1 MLPRALCR
9 RSVRLEGDEL
19 VVNYVTER
27 DHVWLRALLDEY
39 TRYAEK
45 KHSELRQRLNEPL
58 PVAAP
63 KHKLKI
69 AQKVLDRLCS
79 VRERSSL
86 PPHEARRAVFTLAAE
101 RSTTIRSCIMSD
113 AALALGVST
122 EQLDDALFAD
132 LASERLLGE
141 LPQDLCPAR
150 LAEQVNLAMI
160 GGLLARA
167 REVRILAHGHTR
179 ALVRQAKLVGLI
191 CVVERILPKS
201 LGGEVSLGPGLDA
214 VTEGELE
221 AVVIHVSG
229 PLALFRHTRIYGR
242 ALASLVPRIA
252 WCQRYEVS
260 AHCQLSERGAPLR
273 VTVRSGDPIPAGRE
287 LERYDSRLERDF
299 ARAFARCASDWDLIR
314 EPEPIAVDRGLIFP
328 DFELRHRHHPERR
341 WYLEI
346 AGFWTREYLTNKL
359 AQLRS
364 AAIDRLILCIDEKRC
379 CSEHELPHGANVIR
393 YKRRID
399 AQQVLARLE
408 AART

>member
-1 MLPRALCR
+1 
-9 RSVRLEGDEL
+9 VRLEGDEL
-19 VVNYVTER
+19 VINYVTER

-39 TRYAEK
+39 IRYAEK
-45 KHSELRQRLNEPL
+45 KHSELRQRLIEPL

-63 KHKLKI
+63 RHKLKI
-69 AQKVLDRLCS
+69 AQQVLERMCS
-79 VRERSSL
+79 LRERSAL
-86 PPHEARRAVFTLAAE
+86 PPQEARRAVFTLAAE
-101 RSTTIRSCIMSD
+101 RSTTTIRRHVVRE
-113 AALALGVST
+113 AAAALGVSH
-122 EQLDDALFAD
+122 EQLEDALFAD

-150 LAEQVNLAMI
+150 LPEQVNLAMI

-167 REVRILAHGHTR
+167 REVRIVAHGHTR

-191 CVVERILPKS
+191 CVVERVLPKS
-201 LGGEVSLGPGLDA
+201 LGSEVPLGSGLDA
-214 VTEGELE
+214 VTEGQLE
-221 AVVIHVSG
+221 AVAIHVSG

-260 AHCQLSERGAPLR
+260 AQCQLSERGAPLR
-273 VTVRSGDPIPAGRE
+273 VTVRSGDPLPAGRE
-287 LERYDSRLERDF
+287 LERHDSRLERDF
-299 ARAFARCASDWDLIR
+299 ARAFARCAPDWDLIR
-314 EPEPIAVDRGLIFP
+314 EPEPIAVGRGLIFP
-328 DFELRHRHHPERR
+328 DFELRHRHYPERR

-364 AAIDRLILCIDEKRC
+364 AAIDRLLLCIDEKRC
-379 CSEHELPHGANVIR
+379 CSEHELPDGAKVIR

-399 AQQVLARLE
+399 AEAVLARVE
-408 AART
+408 AAWT